1 MNFKSKMLK
10 RGAFALVFGAAM
22 LFGAGATANA
32 QGHSQKQERRD
43 LKYHQQQERSY
54 NGNNHAT
61 RDHQRAER
69 DQLKNEQHAE
79 RNGYGQYN
87 NGGYYGG
94 NTTYNNGHAPSNG
107 GYNNGG
113 YYGNNAPYNNSHG
126 HSNSGSYGNAPYYGN
141 GGGYYGNAPYYGN
154 NGGYNRPHRDSRNP
168 IRRAVHHARG
178 GH

>member
-94 NTTYNNGHAPSNG
+94 NTTYNRGHAPSNG

-113 YYGNNAPYNNSHG
+113 YYGTAPYNNNHG
-126 HSNSGSYGNAPYYGN
+126 HSNSGNYGNAPYYGN
-141 GGGYYGNAPYYGN
+141 RGGNYGNAPYYGN
-154 NGGYNRPHRDSRNP
+154 NGGYSRPHRDSRNP
-168 IRRAVHHARG
+168 IRRAIHHARG